1 MGGIEGDMDWNFGC
15 WLDDVDVHG
24 IPVQVVVS
32 EEKFYEFP
40 NLAAARELFPELNPI
55 QSSDRFTWA
64 MRGELNGTAALRFE
78 TLAAYQF
85 YSE

>member
-1 MGGIEGDMDWNFGC
+1 M
-15 WLDDVDVHG
+15 DVHG

-32 EEKFYEFP
+32 EEEFYEFP

-55 QSSDRFTWA
+55 QSSDEFTWA
-64 MRGELNGTAALRFE
+64 MRGELNEAPALRFE
-78 TLAAYQF
+78 TWAAYQF